1 MEINMSEFKNYDTEE
16 NKLKMADSRKMKS
29 DEGIGIPEFSGIK
42 KARGVATMTPVSSKK
57 NKKAPIVV
65 DVIVGIVMLLLVAAL
80 LIGAYYVFTYYSND
94 YKGVSLTYTM
104 MCEDEDLASVVTL
117 NNADVYLDVE
127 GNSLYLGKVKG
138 IKQEDS
144 DGKSAII
151 LEIRIDKVRYR
162 DGEGYTV
169 SSERLAVGETFT
181 LRYGEKYIS
190 GTVVDIE
197 NMSKGGK

>member
-1 MEINMSEFKNYDTEE
+1 
-16 NKLKMADSRKMKS
+16 
-29 DEGIGIPEFSGIK
+29 
-42 KARGVATMTPVSSKK
+42 MTPVSSKK
-57 NKKAPIVV
+57 SKKAPIVV

-162 DGEGYTV
+162 DGEGDLYAEIRREV
-169 SSERLAVGETFT
+169 YFGHRCG
-181 LRYGEKYIS
+181 Y
-190 GTVVDIE
+190 
-197 NMSKGGK
+197 